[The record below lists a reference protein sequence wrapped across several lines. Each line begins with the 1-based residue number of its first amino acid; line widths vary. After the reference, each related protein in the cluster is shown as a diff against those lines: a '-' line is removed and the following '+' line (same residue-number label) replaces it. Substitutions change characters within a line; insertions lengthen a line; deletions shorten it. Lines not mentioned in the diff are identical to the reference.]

1 MGDIDGL
8 PQELSALLQSHLLAG
23 AKKVSFPAGQTVFRQ
38 GDQCTQY
45 FIVLTGSVKV
55 FARGDSGREIVL
67 YRVSAGHTCVLTT
80 SCLMG
85 HSAYPAEGVTET
97 QLEALLIPV
106 EKFQQGMLEESFR
119 NFVFDSYGQR
129 ITELIK
135 LIEQLTFTALDRR
148 LADYLLDHCDSEASV
163 LITHQQLAT
172 ELGTAREVVSRHLK
186 EFEKNGWLKMQR
198 GLIKIV
204 DRTAM
209 SECARQMLNKSG

>member
-1 MGDIDGL
+1 
-8 PQELSALLQSHLLAG
+8 
-23 AKKVSFPAGQTVFRQ
+23 
-38 GDQCTQY
+38 
-45 FIVLTGSVKV
+45 
-55 FARGDSGREIVL
+55 
-67 YRVSAGHTCVLTT
+67 
-80 SCLMG
+80 MG